1 MLTRRRFVS
10 SLLLTP
16 LVPRP
21 AAAQSDFGG
30 GRPEERYFT
39 VEARVGNGR
48 HGPVAEGYV
57 YNRYD
62 VHADRVRLTVSPVDA
77 SGRQL
82 GSVTAYVG
90 EVPPRTRTFFQ
101 AAVPP
106 GSAGVTASV
115 ASFDWVPRG
124 GGGGM

>member
-1 MLTRRRFVS
+1 MLTRRRFVA

-16 LVPRP
+16 LVTRP
-21 AAAQSDFGG
+21 AAAQSDFGA

-39 VEARVGNGR
+39 VEARVGSGR
-48 HGPVAEGYV
+48 RGPVAEGYV

-62 VHADRVRLTVSPVDA
+62 FHADRVRLAVTPVDA
-77 SGRQL
+77 AGKPL

-90 EVPPRTRTFFQ
+90 EVPPRSRTYFQ
-101 AAVPP
+101 APVPP

-124 GGGGM
+124 GGG